1 MHSLDAQ
8 LGRDRKPTLYELR
21 LAERRLAARIAALD
35 DRVQVALFADDGLGS
50 PQAIAAVDI
59 LCAALGE
66 LRELLDE
73 TRREIDAELT
83 ARETRRT
90 LPRRWG

>member
-8 LGRDRKPTLYELR
+8 LGRDHRPTLYELR
-21 LAERRLAARIAALD
+21 LAERGLLTRISALD
-35 DRVQVALFADDGLGS
+35 HRVQVALFADDGLGS
-50 PQAIAAVDI
+50 SQAIAAVDI

-83 ARETRRT
+83 ARETRRA